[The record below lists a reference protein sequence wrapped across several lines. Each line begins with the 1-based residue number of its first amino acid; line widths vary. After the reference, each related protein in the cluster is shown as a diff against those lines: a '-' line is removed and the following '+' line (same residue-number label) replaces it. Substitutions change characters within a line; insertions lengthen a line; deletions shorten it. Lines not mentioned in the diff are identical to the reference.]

1 VISSLIRYNVLCVS
15 SGDLVRSD
23 TWEESEDGEW
33 VLYVD
38 ALALER
44 KLAEAQD
51 ELRFEKDAAKVDIKT
66 HERYLDQ
73 IASELAEARAALA
86 EVAEAFDYGDF
97 AWLRELRDRSTE
109 VNWARVSDWET
120 RHAAALKAAREAK

>member
-1 VISSLIRYNVLCVS
+1 VLCVS

-86 EVAEAFDYGDF
+86 DIYYDGFTEAV
-97 AWLRELRDRSTE
+97 LE
-109 VNWARVSDWET
+109 
-120 RHAAALKAAREAK
+120 RHAAAIKAAREAE